1 MPIDDSSPEQKA
13 RKQAASN
20 SGHWRL
26 PLSDH
31 GLAYFDQLVVA
42 YRTLPEHGTSEDPW
56 ARAAAKAADEA
67 TLAAAAAAAAVKI
80 SEQASAESAAT
91 PTDEKLKNDAA
102 AKSKLAADAKAR
114 SEEANKNRARLDG
127 AVSSKIAA
135 GQIIIELIQKME
147 HSCEKK
153 TITTPGGEQDHAKV
167 LWSDIL
173 VFEAALLRMLWF
185 EPLKTK
191 LLSLR
196 DEYREA
202 MGAAAAADMSA
213 TLLDLK
219 ELKDDKDFLRV
230 QAEAV
235 NLMSE
240 LHWHYVSAP
249 GLEYHKTTMTFKLA
263 CYTALVCTVI
273 LLCSLRSGPA
283 EPGDATCCCW
293 VFSWLGSLHF
303 KCSTLSLVMLAG
315 AVGAALSAF
324 QRIQKGGKAGA
335 ALLNLRKS
343 KWSSISLGTAPAIG
357 ALSAV
362 LLTLIFA
369 GGLIDGKIFPRVTLA
384 ADGRLTNVVAKVS
397 TTNFPGALTNRS
409 SVTNVESTTNPPT
422 ITNMVSITNTTD
434 LTNQANITN
443 TFSPTNP
450 AGATADAL
458 TWRDDKTFCQHRWFV
473 AAGADLALLLI
484 WAFIAGFSERLVP
497 DMLSRLAKK
506 AEEKV

>member
-13 RKQAASN
+13 RQQAASN

-42 YRTLPEHGTSEDPW
+42 YRTQPAHGTSEDAW
-56 ARAAAKAADEA
+56 ASAVAKVADEA
-67 TLAAAAAAAAVKI
+67 TLAATAAAAAVKI
-80 SEQASAESAAT
+80 SEQAAAAFT
-91 PTDEKLKNDAA
+91 AAPSDEKLKNDAA
-102 AKSKLAADAKAR
+102 AKSKLAADAKVR

-127 AVSSKIAA
+127 AVSSKLAA
-135 GQIIIELIQKME
+135 SQIIIELIQKME
-147 HSCEKK
+147 DSCKMK
-153 TITTPGGEQDHAKV
+153 TIAAPGGERDQAKV

-173 VFEAALLRMLWF
+173 VFEAALLRMHWF

-202 MGAAAAADMSA
+202 MGAAAASDMSA
-213 TLLDLK
+213 TWLDLK

-263 CYTALVCTVI
+263 CYTALVCAVI

-315 AVGAALSAF
+315 AVGAAVSAF

-369 GGLIDGKIFPRVTLA
+369 GGLIDGKFFPRVTLA
-384 ADGRLTNVVAKVS
+384 ADGRLTNVVTKIS
-397 TTNFPGALTNRS
+397 TTN
-409 SVTNVESTTNPPT
+409 V
-422 ITNMVSITNTTD
+422 VSATNTTAM
-434 LTNQANITN
+434 TNAANSSSPTNFTNHVNITN
-443 TFSPTNP
+443 SFSPTNT
-450 AGATADAL
+450 AGATADSL